1 MTSPPPPEL
10 WTEDVEMTFTH
21 ERKGRVH
28 VFTHVFS
35 KQVCRCVDQPHGH
48 PLPPRAGEEGERVIG
63 HVSDERRGGNNLI
76 IVHLLKKKKNE
87 ENRGTGWE
95 CVVGAHCDL
104 LESSACC

>member
-1 MTSPPPPEL
+1 MFWTGVSVVRPPPSPPPPPEL

-76 IVHLLKKKKNE
+76 IVHL
-87 ENRGTGWE
+87 
-95 CVVGAHCDL
+95 
-104 LESSACC
+104 